1 MSSRL
6 RVEGRRAQSRTLS
19 PMILPDLIKIGDATG
34 SGKFIK
40 TTKEKIKPE
49 GLTKT
54 RFVNA
59 GDFLLTNS
67 MSFGRPYILATD
79 GCIHDGWLVLKAL
92 DRNLVDQDYFYHLL
106 GSNEI
111 FQRLA
116 SRASGSTVKNLNTE
130 IVSSVEIPLPPLEE
144 QRRIAAILDKAD
156 ALRRKRRLALELL
169 DGLVQS
175 FFLEMFGSE
184 TNFIE
189 LETICSKITDGTHQ
203 APKWASKGIP
213 FLFVSNVRN
222 QTISF
227 ETDKFVSEGEF
238 LKLTKNTPIDVGD
251 VLYTAVGSYGNSAV
265 VNTSQKFVFQRH
277 IAHLKPLP
285 MRILPFYLSVALES
299 PKIRAQADKVARGV
313 AQKTVTLESLKKLI
327 VPLPSVKRQ
336 QEFVRLAQLVRDN
349 ALDMRDSQFFLDTLF
364 SSLQHRAFS
373 GQL

>member
-1 MSSRL
+1 
-6 RVEGRRAQSRTLS
+6 
-19 PMILPDLIKIGDATG
+19 MILPDLIKIGDATG

-130 IVSSVEIPLPPLEE
+130 IVSSVEIPLPPLDE

>member
-130 IVSSVEIPLPPLEE
+130 IVSSVEIPLPPLDE

-251 VLYTAVGSYGNSAV
+251 VLYSAVGSYGNSAV

>member
-130 IVSSVEIPLPPLEE
+130 IVSSVEIPLPPLDE

>member
-130 IVSSVEIPLPPLEE
+130 IVSSVEIPLPPLDE
-144 QRRIAAILDKAD
+144 QRRTAAILDKAD

-169 DGLVQS
+169 DDLVQS

>member
-130 IVSSVEIPLPPLEE
+130 IVSSVEIPLPPLDE

-299 PKIRAQADKVARGV
+299 PKIKAQADKVARGV

>member
-130 IVSSVEIPLPPLEE
+130 IVSSVEIPLPPLDE

-285 MRILPFYLSVALES
+285 MSILPFYLSVALES